1 CALPISQP
9 RQRWRTFRRRRDLDA
24 IIARATHAD
33 PALRYATVNA
43 LALDVRR
50 LEDELPIHAR
60 RPRMLERAALWTRRH
75 AVGATLGLLVLV
87 SLVGG
92 VSAVVWQARVAQVE
106 RDLAQAEARRSNAL
120 REHLT
125 LLFREVGS
133 LSTDTESM
141 TARELLDRTAG
152 VAGEWL

>member
-1 CALPISQP
+1 
-9 RQRWRTFRRRRDLDA
+9 
-24 IIARATHAD
+24 
-33 PALRYATVNA
+33 
-43 LALDVRR
+43 
-50 LEDELPIHAR
+50 
-60 RPRMLERAALWTRRH
+60 
-75 AVGATLGLLVLV
+75 
-87 SLVGG
+87 
-92 VSAVVWQARVAQVE
+92 ARVAQVE

-152 VAGEWL
+152 VAGEWLAGDPDLRQQVNAVLGEIMIALNDYAAAEPLLADFAESDEGAENPLLRSIALLDMAQVHHRRGRMQEALVDADHGLAILES